1 MRLTVTV
8 GELATKDIVSV
19 CRAEDGSMHIK
30 VSNRLYKATYQRTS
44 AGYFL
49 LSSTYPKDKYVPMY
63 EALNS
68 IDTEI
73 ERRCIELSEAEF
85 RIDYAPVLIDEGQTI
100 KVGQSNSLTIYITVE
115 DFEHRALFHYIGNTL
130 KFVRSTYPPEYG
142 MTISAIIKR
151 NFPKI
156 REVMVEKGMIA
167 DENTSQKQQ
176 GKLYKEGFSSTMTET
191 GKEER
196 KKVDDTILAVFREL
210 ESKDY
215 SNLEIQSMLM
225 ESVFEIALQHRKQQQ
240 TLN

>member
-1 MRLTVTV
+1 MRLTVSV
-8 GELATKDIVSV
+8 GELSTKDIVSV

-49 LSSTYPKDKYVPMY
+49 LSSTYPKDKYAAMY
-63 EALNS
+63 AALNS

-85 RIDYAPVLIDEGQTI
+85 RIDYLPVLIDEGQTI

-115 DFEHRALFHYIGNTL
+115 DFEHRALFNYLGD
-130 KFVRSTYPPEYG
+130 KVQFVRSTYPPEYG
-142 MTISAIIKR
+142 ATISAIIKR
-151 NFPKI
+151 NIAKI
-156 REVMVEKGMIA
+156 REVMVENGMIEG
-167 DENTSQKQQ
+167 DNTSGRRQ

-196 KKVDDTILAVFREL
+196 KKVDDTVQAIFLEL
-210 ESKDY
+210 ESKEY

-225 ESVFEIALQHRKQQQ
+225 ESVFEVALQHRKKYQP
-240 TLN
+240 TN